1 VDSPAFRIIAFM
13 SWYVNPFMESI
24 FIADDPF
31 AVVSEDQISPTTHWT
46 KKFIALL

>member
-1 VDSPAFRIIAFM
+1 M

-31 AVVSEDQISPTTHWT
+31 TVVSEDQISPTTHWT
-46 KKFIALL
+46 VTVQTTLIPYGKNAEI

>member
-1 VDSPAFRIIAFM
+1 MISEQSVTKKLDQ
-13 SWYVNPFMESI
+13 YTI

-31 AVVSEDQISPTTHWT
+31 TVVSEDQISPTTHWT